1 MAATIRTDA
10 PEALAWR
17 TDNCTVIRAVEIFGD
32 RWSFVLLREVF
43 LGVRRFADIQDH
55 TAIPRQVLST
65 RLDRLVEQGLLRRVP
80 YQEPGQRV
88 RDEYRLTETGFDLY
102 PVLVAMADW
111 GNRYVAD
118 RRGRRSSSCTRAAT
132 TRCTRRCGAMPGTT
146 SRARA
151 TSWSAR
157 GRRARRRRRLG
168 ALVATVEHA
177 ARERRGCRRGAAG
190 SACRCGGTAACPSR
204 AAAGTTVRV
213 RSSTSPSARKS
224 LMRRPPS
231 T

>member
-1 MAATIRTDA
+1 MATTTRTDA

-55 TAIPRQVLST
+55 TGIPRQVLST
-65 RLDRLVEQGLLRRVP
+65 RLDRLVDQGLLRRVP

-88 RDEYRLTETGFDLY
+88 RDEYRLTEAGFDLY

-118 RRGRRSSSCTRAAT
+118 KAGPPIELVHQGCDHEVHVALRCDAGHDLEGPRDVVVRRG
-132 TRCTRRCGAMPGTT
+132 PG
-146 SRARA
+146 
-151 TSWSAR
+151 
-157 GRRARRRRRLG
+157 ARRRTG
-168 ALVATVEHA
+168 
-177 ARERRGCRRGAAG
+177 
-190 SACRCGGTAACPSR
+190 
-204 AAAGTTVRV
+204 
-213 RSSTSPSARKS
+213 
-224 LMRRPPS
+224 
-231 T
+231 